1 MTDEPT
7 PRRSWGFSSFGARI
21 FWSAVPVVALFLVL
35 QGWLNVR
42 EQQRL
47 ATAEFIKRGEAIA
60 SHLAS
65 SSELAVFSED
75 TQLLAASI
83 RGAVKDADVAYVV
96 IQGED
101 GRVLADGGREAA
113 AVASRLAGVRVGPAR
128 FRTVER
134 ASGRA
139 IEFIAPIV
147 SEATKAPEEVLLGAP
162 RLRAQGEKTAAR
174 VIGGVT
180 VGLSL
185 ASVEQHVAS
194 YLRLWGSITVV
205 FLILSALA
213 LWGFSRRITRP
224 VNRLT
229 EQAQKI
235 AAGFLDQQI
244 RVESRDEIGQLA
256 GAFNEMSRAL
266 KVNIGD
272 KERVLA
278 ELQELN
284 RTLEERIQE
293 RTAEVEERRGALERS
308 LAEVRAM
315 GEISRAVGSSL
326 DLGEVLN
333 AISARAVQLSS
344 SDACGIFELD
354 AARGRFGVV
363 ASYELGPE
371 LLAGFQSAAA
381 ADPAVG
387 RGPIRSAMERRE
399 PVQVPDIAVAGQTGL
414 GALFLQAGF
423 RSLLAVP
430 MGSGDVMRAMV
441 LVREKPGRFDDRA
454 VELLGTLA
462 QQSQVAID
470 HARLYEAVH
479 RQSHELAQASRHKS
493 DFLAN
498 ISHELRTPL
507 NAILGFN
514 EMILGGLY
522 GEVPP
527 DVKVPL
533 TDIQNSGRHLL
544 RLINDVLDL
553 SKIEAGRMELA
564 LDQYSAQDVVES
576 VRASLV
582 PLATEKG
589 LALTTVVP
597 ADLPL
602 VYGDAKR
609 ITQCLMNLAGNA
621 LKFTRQGRVEI
632 AVEQREETLR
642 FRVTDTGIG
651 IAREDLDHVFAEFR
665 QADAT
670 VAREFGGTGLG
681 LSITKKFVEMH
692 GGQIG
697 VESELGKGSTF
708 YFSIPLRAEGGTAP

>member
-1 MTDEPT
+1 MMAI
-7 PRRSWGFSSFGARI
+7 RRWRGFSSFGTRI
-21 FWSAVPVVALFLVL
+21 FLSAAPIVALFLLL

-47 ATAEFIKRGEAIA
+47 ATAEFIKRGEALA
-60 SHLAS
+60 AHLAI

-75 TQLLAASI
+75 TQLLGASI
-83 RGAVKDADVAYVV
+83 RGAVKDPDVAYVI

-101 GRVLADGGREAA
+101 GRVLAEGGREVA
-113 AVASRLAGVRVGPAR
+113 AVARRFDKVPVSAAGWRK
-128 FRTVER
+128 VER
-134 ASGRA
+134 ESGRA
-139 IEFIAPIV
+139 IEF
-147 SEATKAPEEVLLGAP
+147 
-162 RLRAQGEKTAAR
+162 AAR
-174 VIGGVT
+174 ILSDAARTPDDVLIGTPRGRGPGEAPKVIGGVT

-194 YLRLWGSITVV
+194 FLRLWGGITVA
-205 FLILSALA
+205 FLILSAGA
-213 LWGFSRRITRP
+213 LYGFARRITRP

-229 EQAQKI
+229 EQAQKV
-235 AAGFLDQQI
+235 AAGLLDQQI

-256 GAFNEMSRAL
+256 GAFNEMTRAL
-266 KVNIGD
+266 KANIGD

-315 GEISRAVGSSL
+315 GEVSRAVGSSL
-326 DLGEVLN
+326 DIGEVLST
-333 AISARAVQLSS
+333 ISAHAVQLSS

-354 AARGRFGVV
+354 PVHGRFRVV
-363 ASYELGPE
+363 ASYELGAAF
-371 LLAGFQSAAA
+371 LAALQGATEAPDAAA
-381 ADPAVG
+381 G
-387 RGPIRSAMERRE
+387 RGPIRSAMEQRE
-399 PVQVPDIAVAGQTGL
+399 AVQVPDIAVGRMAL
-414 GALFLQAGF
+414 GPLFLDAGF
-423 RSLLAVP
+423 RALLAVP
-430 MGSGDVMRAMV
+430 MGTGDERRAMV

-454 VELLGTLA
+454 VELLSTLA
-462 QQSQVAID
+462 RQSQVAID
-470 HARLYEAVH
+470 HARLFEAVESQS
-479 RQSHELAQASRHKS
+479 RQLALASRHKS

-498 ISHELRTPL
+498 VSHELRTPL

-514 EMILGGLY
+514 EMIIGGLY
-522 GEVPP
+522 GEVSA

-553 SKIEAGRMELA
+553 SKIEAGHMELA
-564 LDQYSAQDVVES
+564 LDTYSVFDVVET
-576 VRASLV
+576 VRASLR
-582 PLATEKG
+582 PLAAEKS
-589 LALTTVVP
+589 LELTASVP
-597 ADLPL
+597 DDLPL

-621 LKFTRQGRVEI
+621 LKFTREGGVDI
-632 AVEQREETLR
+632 AVERQGESLR
-642 FRVTDTGIG
+642 FRVSDTGIG
-651 IAREDLDHVFAEFR
+651 ISREDLDHVFAEFR

-692 GGQIG
+692 GGHIG
-697 VESELGKGSTF
+697 VESELGRGSTF
-708 YFSIPLRAEGGTAP
+708 FFTIPLRADGGSAT

>member
-1 MTDEPT
+1 MMAI
-7 PRRSWGFSSFGARI
+7 RRWRGFSSFGTRI
-21 FWSAVPVVALFLVL
+21 FLSAAPIVALFLLL

-47 ATAEFIKRGEAIA
+47 ATAEFIKRGEALA
-60 SHLAS
+60 AHLAI

-75 TQLLAASI
+75 TQLLGASI
-83 RGAVKDADVAYVV
+83 RGAVKDPDVAYVI

-101 GRVLADGGREAA
+101 GRVLAEGGREAA
-113 AVASRLAGVRVGPAR
+113 AVAGRFDKVPVSAAGWRN
-128 FRTVER
+128 VER
-134 ASGRA
+134 ESGRA
-139 IEFIAPIV
+139 IEF
-147 SEATKAPEEVLLGAP
+147 
-162 RLRAQGEKTAAR
+162 AAR
-174 VIGGVT
+174 ILSDAARTPDDVLIGTPRGRGPGEAPKVIGGVT

-194 YLRLWGSITVV
+194 FLRLWGGITVA
-205 FLILSALA
+205 FLILSAGA
-213 LWGFSRRITRP
+213 LYGFARRITRP

-229 EQAQKI
+229 EQAQKV
-235 AAGFLDQQI
+235 AAGLLDQQI

-256 GAFNEMSRAL
+256 GAFNEMTRAL
-266 KVNIGD
+266 KANIGD

-315 GEISRAVGSSL
+315 GEVSRAVGSSL
-326 DLGEVLN
+326 DIGEVLST
-333 AISARAVQLSS
+333 ISAHAVQLSS
-344 SDACGIFELD
+344 SDACGIFELEPVH
-354 AARGRFGVV
+354 GRFRVV
-363 ASYELGPE
+363 ASYELGAAF
-371 LLAGFQSAAA
+371 LAALQGATEAPDAAA
-381 ADPAVG
+381 G
-387 RGPIRSAMERRE
+387 RGPIRSAMEQRE
-399 PVQVPDIAVAGQTGL
+399 AVQVPDIAVGRMAL
-414 GALFLQAGF
+414 GPLFLDAGF
-423 RSLLAVP
+423 RALLAVP
-430 MGSGDVMRAMV
+430 MGTGDERRAMV

-454 VELLGTLA
+454 VELLSTLA
-462 QQSQVAID
+462 RQSQVAID
-470 HARLYEAVH
+470 HARLFEAVESQS
-479 RQSHELAQASRHKS
+479 RQLALASRHKS

-498 ISHELRTPL
+498 VSHELRTPL

-514 EMILGGLY
+514 EMIIGGLY
-522 GEVPP
+522 GAVSAEL
-527 DVKVPL
+527 KVPL

-553 SKIEAGRMELA
+553 SKIEAGHMELA
-564 LDQYSAQDVVES
+564 LDTYSAFDVVET
-576 VRASLV
+576 VRASLR
-582 PLATEKG
+582 PLAAEKG
-589 LALTTVVP
+589 LDLTASVP
-597 ADLPL
+597 EDLPL

-621 LKFTRQGRVEI
+621 LKFTREGRVDI
-632 AVEQREETLR
+632 AVEQLGESVR
-642 FRVTDTGIG
+642 FRVSDTGIG
-651 IAREDLDHVFAEFR
+651 ISREDLDHVFAEFR

-697 VESELGKGSTF
+697 VESELGRGSTF
-708 YFSIPLRAEGGTAP
+708 FFTIPLRADGGSAT

>member
-1 MTDEPT
+1 MMAI
-7 PRRSWGFSSFGARI
+7 RRWRGFSSFGTRI
-21 FWSAVPVVALFLVL
+21 FLSAAPIVALFLLL

-47 ATAEFIKRGEAIA
+47 ATAEFIKRGEALA
-60 SHLAS
+60 AHLAI

-75 TQLLAASI
+75 TQLLGASI
-83 RGAVKDADVAYVV
+83 RGAVKDPDVAYVI

-101 GRVLADGGREAA
+101 GRVLAEGGREAA
-113 AVASRLAGVRVGPAR
+113 AVARRFDKVPVSAAGWKN
-128 FRTVER
+128 VER
-134 ASGRA
+134 ESGRA
-139 IEFIAPIV
+139 IEF
-147 SEATKAPEEVLLGAP
+147 
-162 RLRAQGEKTAAR
+162 AAR
-174 VIGGVT
+174 ILSDAARTPDDVLIGTPRGRGTGEAPKVIGGVT

-185 ASVEQHVAS
+185 ASVERHVAS
-194 YLRLWGSITVV
+194 FLRLWGGITVA
-205 FLILSALA
+205 FLVLSAAA
-213 LWGFSRRITRP
+213 LYGFARRITRP

-229 EQAQKI
+229 EQAQKV
-235 AAGFLDQQI
+235 AAGLLDQQI

-256 GAFNEMSRAL
+256 GAFNEMTRAL
-266 KVNIGD
+266 KANIGD

-315 GEISRAVGSSL
+315 GEVSRAVGSSL
-326 DLGEVLN
+326 DIGEVLST
-333 AISARAVQLSS
+333 ISAHAVQLSS

-354 AARGRFGVV
+354 PVHGRFRVV
-363 ASYELGPE
+363 ASYELGAAF
-371 LLAGFQSAAA
+371 LAALQGATEAPDAAA
-381 ADPAVG
+381 G
-387 RGPIRSAMERRE
+387 RGPIRSAMEQRE
-399 PVQVPDIAVAGQTGL
+399 AVQVPDIAVGRMAL
-414 GALFLQAGF
+414 GALFLDAGF
-423 RSLLAVP
+423 RALLAVP
-430 MGSGDVMRAMV
+430 MGTGEERRAMV

-454 VELLGTLA
+454 VELLSTLA
-462 QQSQVAID
+462 RQSQVAID
-470 HARLYEAVH
+470 HARLFEAVESQS
-479 RQSHELAQASRHKS
+479 RQLALASRHKS

-498 ISHELRTPL
+498 VSHELRTPL

-514 EMILGGLY
+514 EMIIGGLY
-522 GEVPP
+522 GEVSA

-553 SKIEAGRMELA
+553 SKIEAGHMELA
-564 LDQYSAQDVVES
+564 LDTYSVFDVVET
-576 VRASLV
+576 VRASLR
-582 PLATEKG
+582 PLAAEKG
-589 LALTTVVP
+589 LELTASVP
-597 ADLPL
+597 DDLPL

-621 LKFTRQGRVEI
+621 LKFTREGRVDI
-632 AVEQREETLR
+632 AVEQQDESLQ
-642 FRVTDTGIG
+642 FRVSDTGIG
-651 IAREDLDHVFAEFR
+651 ISPEDLDHVFAEFR

-692 GGQIG
+692 GGHIG
-697 VESELGKGSTF
+697 VESELGRGSTF
-708 YFSIPLRAEGGTAP
+708 FFTIPLRADGGTAT